1 LHSRYINDGDLW
13 KTRCNELEASLVQTN
28 TDLELAT
35 YKAKKAKELENRI
48 DLILK

>member
-1 LHSRYINDGDLW
+1 MHSRYINDGDLW
-13 KTRCNELEASLVQTN
+13 KSRCNEARLVQTN

-48 DLILK
+48 DFILK